1 MRHLKTNRRRGM
13 TTMEFALIL
22 PFLLAMVMVTIE
34 AGTMFYSWLTIQK
47 AAQSGSRFAATGQG
61 EEQGD
66 RLNRIMEATGVWL
79 DHLDS
84 GGTEITVRSWPDVS
98 GSGDGMA
105 DDAGNPCGLVE
116 VAVTYHY
123 HPFTPIIG
131 AMLPNSIALT
141 GSDRKLNE
149 PWRPCD

>member
-1 MRHLKTNRRRGM
+1 M

-47 AAQSGSRFAATGQG
+47 AAQSGARFAATGQG
-61 EEQGD
+61 EDEGT
-66 RLNRIMEATGVWL
+66 RLSQIQEVTESWLENLENGATAI
-79 DHLDS
+79 S
-84 GGTEITVRSWPDVS
+84 IRSWPDTAAT
-98 GSGDGMA
+98 GEGTA

-116 VAVTYHY
+116 VTVSYGY
-123 HPFTPIIG
+123 HPFTPVIG
-131 AMLPNSIALT
+131 AMLPEVVTLA